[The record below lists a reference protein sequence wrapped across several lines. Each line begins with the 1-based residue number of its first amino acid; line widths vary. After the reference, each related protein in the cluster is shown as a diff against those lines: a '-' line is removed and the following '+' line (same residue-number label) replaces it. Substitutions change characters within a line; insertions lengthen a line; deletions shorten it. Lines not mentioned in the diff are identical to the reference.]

1 MSIIV
6 GPAAQFGE
14 TVAWKLPNDERKKFL
29 RRNLPKNLG
38 YDNVLTTFK
47 EDFEIDYSIDK
58 LQEVDIFYITQP
70 GEELYYFRV
79 GNRLFH
85 GNKVWS
91 KWHSFI
97 PFLNDLRPSKWI
109 GEPSFF
115 VGSRPNYT
123 HQTIDFLPNLLLK
136 SKLQGITPKETIN
149 IIGKKNQILEQYIKF
164 IKETT
169 NRHPQFTQLADFE
182 DLNNS
187 RSFGGWQIKCITFRE
202 LYLVRHLS
210 IFTAFNLL
218 HEMFRMP
225 IENTLQ
231 KDEQYQNYNKRTIFL
246 SRNDDRIL
254 NQKQLCETLSSKY
267 SVEISNDLT
276 SLSVTEKFEYL
287 SIYGTLILPPG
298 SESINAFCFSDNDS
312 HLIQMIPRK
321 LVEILDTPFHSLA
334 GFRYY
339 LPFLNRISFWEPDSF
354 GPGINSGRWSLR
366 NISDLNNLAV

>member
-1 MSIIV
+1 
-6 GPAAQFGE
+6 
-14 TVAWKLPNDERKKFL
+14 
-29 RRNLPKNLG
+29 
-38 YDNVLTTFK
+38 
-47 EDFEIDYSIDK
+47 
-58 LQEVDIFYITQP
+58 
-70 GEELYYFRV
+70 
-79 GNRLFH
+79 
-85 GNKVWS
+85 
-91 KWHSFI
+91 
-97 PFLNDLRPSKWI
+97 
-109 GEPSFF
+109 
-115 VGSRPNYT
+115 
-123 HQTIDFLPNLLLK
+123 
-136 SKLQGITPKETIN
+136 
-149 IIGKKNQILEQYIKF
+149 
-164 IKETT
+164 
-169 NRHPQFTQLADFE
+169 
-182 DLNNS
+182 
-187 RSFGGWQIKCITFRE
+187 
-202 LYLVRHLS
+202 
-210 IFTAFNLL
+210 
-218 HEMFRMP
+218 MP

-354 GPGINSGRWSLR
+354 GLGINSGRWSLR
-366 NISDLNNLAV
+366 NISNLNNLAV